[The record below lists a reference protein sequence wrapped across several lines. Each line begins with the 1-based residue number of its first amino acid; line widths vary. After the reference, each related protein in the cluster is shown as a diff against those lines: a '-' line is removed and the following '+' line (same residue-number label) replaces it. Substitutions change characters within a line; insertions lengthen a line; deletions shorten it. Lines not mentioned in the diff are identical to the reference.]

1 VARAP
6 IIAFVVAEI
15 IAFVFW
21 LDVGRSAWFYN
32 DEWDFLTKRKAG
44 DLGDLMRPHNGHWTT
59 LPILAYRVLF
69 ALFGLRSYLPYR
81 LLVLVL
87 YLGTAALLLI
97 VMRRAGAQPWIATS
111 AATLFALFGAGWV
124 NILRPFQVTFTGA
137 LAFGLLQLI
146 LSDHDGPFDRR
157 DALAVLSGLVA
168 LMMSGVGVV
177 MVMVV
182 GIAVLLR
189 RGWRLALVHVGP
201 LSAIYLVWLVATG
214 HQGGVIQSVSA
225 SEVVNFIAA
234 GIRAGFRQMGPSY
247 WFGAPLLA
255 VVLIGGFVLAT
266 RQRPRSDLAQLAGP
280 FALLCGAVLVLG
292 AAALQGRTVTGSA
305 YARQSRYLSLVVAM
319 SLPALAV
326 ATDAFTR
333 IWRWLLPFAMALFLV
348 AIPHNIRAGR
358 QSETLAP
365 LYAATKRMVE
375 VVPRTPKARRTPP
388 QLQPDPYS
396 APDLTVGW
404 LRSAFDDNKLPSAGK
419 IKPKE
424 LAAANFRLSFLQQDS
439 RLPAKADC
447 RVPLRPVVARFRR
460 GDVMYVGRGP
470 LAVIPASTLRVYPG
484 LVFGLSKTK
493 IDDPTHG
500 VAIHILNPPGPV
512 RLGPFDRSDRPRIC
526 LPERLWQGYSGY

>member
-1 VARAP
+1 MSDADEQLEVRSRSARSSWIARAP

-32 DEWDFLTKRKAG
+32 DEWDFLSKRKVG

-59 LPILAYRVLF
+59 IPIVAYRVLF

-87 YLGTAALLLI
+87 YLAAAALLLI

-111 AATLFALFGAGWV
+111 AAALFALFGAGWV

-137 LAFGLLQLI
+137 LTFGLLQLI
-146 LSDHDGPFDRR
+146 LSDHDGRFDQR
-157 DALAVLSGLVA
+157 DGLAMVSGLVA

-189 RGWRLALVHVGP
+189 RGWRPALVHVAP
-201 LSAIYLVWLVATG
+201 LAAIYLLWLVAIG
-214 HQGGVIQSVSA
+214 HQGGVVQSVTA
-225 SEVVNFIAA
+225 SEVVNFVAT
-234 GIRAGFRQMGPSY
+234 GLRAGFRQMGASY

-255 VVLIGGFVLAT
+255 VILIGGFVLAT
-266 RQRPRSDLAQLAGP
+266 RQRPRADLAQLAGP
-280 FALLCGAVLVLG
+280 FALLCGAVLLLG
-292 AAALQGRTVTGSA
+292 AAALQGRTVTGSS

-358 QSETLAP
+358 QSEYARAAVRGDQADGRSRAANAEGPANPSAVATRPVLGARPHRRVAPRRARRRQVAERGQDQGERAGCRELPAVALAGR
-365 LYAATKRMVE
+365 LATPGEGRL
-375 VVPRTPKARRTPP
+375 PRT
-388 QLQPDPYS
+388 
-396 APDLTVGW
+396 
-404 LRSAFDDNKLPSAGK
+404 
-419 IKPKE
+419 
-424 LAAANFRLSFLQQDS
+424 AAAGR
-439 RLPAKADC
+439 RAVPA
-447 RVPLRPVVARFRR
+447 R
-460 GDVMYVGRGP
+460 
-470 LAVIPASTLRVYPG
+470 
-484 LVFGLSKTK
+484 
-493 IDDPTHG
+493 
-500 VAIHILNPPGPV
+500 
-512 RLGPFDRSDRPRIC
+512 
-526 LPERLWQGYSGY
+526 